1 MKEAL
6 ALAIALSTLPCTA
19 FAASGDYKYGWMTGQ
34 LPGTQIIA
42 ANVVR
47 EPAFSGERDEQVQ
60 AMDKAKSALEN
71 DYCKKQ
77 GGEFVADPG
86 LIVFD
91 EGINEW
97 LVGGVCR

>member
-1 MKEAL
+1 MRS
-6 ALAIALSTLPCTA
+6 IIVLSVFATA
-19 FAASGDYKYGWMTGQ
+19 FAHSALADTGFRYGWMTGQ

-47 EPAFSGERDEQVQ
+47 EPAFSGAKDEQVQ
-60 AMDKAKSALEN
+60 AMDKAKAALQA
-71 DYCKKQ
+71 DYCEKR

-91 EGINEW
+91 RGINEW

>member
-1 MKEAL
+1 MRTI
-6 ALAIALSTLPCTA
+6 IALSVFATAFATTA
-19 FAASGDYKYGWMTGQ
+19 FAASDYKFGWMTGQ
-34 LPGTQIIA
+34 LPGTEIIA

-47 EPAFSGERDEQVQ
+47 EPAFSGQKEEQSQ

-71 DYCKKQ
+71 DYCKKR

-91 EGINEW
+91 KGINEW
-97 LVGGVCR
+97 MVGGICR

>member
-1 MKEAL
+1 MRTI
-6 ALAIALSTLPCTA
+6 IALSVFATA
-19 FAASGDYKYGWMTGQ
+19 FAHSALAESKYKYGWMTGQ

-47 EPAFSGERDEQVQ
+47 EPAFSGAKDEQVQ
-60 AMDKAKSALEN
+60 AMDKAKAALET
-71 DYCKKQ
+71 DYCEKR

-91 EGINEW
+91 KGISEW

>member
-1 MKEAL
+1 MKKAL
-6 ALAIALSTLPCTA
+6 VLATVLSALSQTA
-19 FAASGDYKYGWMTGQ
+19 FAAGDYKYGWMTGQ

-47 EPAFSGERDEQVQ
+47 EPAFSGQKDEQVQ
-60 AMDKAKSALEN
+60 AMDQAKTALEN
-71 DYCKKQ
+71 DYCSKK

-91 EGINEW
+91 KGINEW
-97 LVGGVCR
+97 MIGGVCR

>member
-1 MKEAL
+1 MKKTL
-6 ALAIALSTLPCTA
+6 ALTVALSTLSSGA
-19 FAASGDYKYGWMTGQ
+19 FAIEDYKYGWMTGQ
-34 LPGTQIIA
+34 LPGTEIIA

-47 EPAFSGERDEQVQ
+47 EPAFSGQREEQAQ
-60 AMDKAKSALEN
+60 AMDQAKSALEA
-71 DYCKKQ
+71 DYCRDR

>member
-1 MKEAL
+1 MKRIL
-6 ALAIALSTLPCTA
+6 ALTIAVSTLSQTA
-19 FAASGDYKYGWMTGQ
+19 FAAGEYKYGWMTGQ

-47 EPAFSGERDEQVQ
+47 EPAFVGERDEQAQ
-60 AMDKAKSALEN
+60 AMDQAKSALET
-71 DYCKKQ
+71 DYCQKQ

-91 EGINEW
+91 KGINEW